1 MDVRRSTVALVVGLL
16 TGCGGVAVRAP
27 ATFAP
32 PTPPPRTVAATD
44 VAEAMP
50 ASPSASPLAF
60 PSTPPTWTAMFAA
73 YFGPGSP
80 GSCGRAGRCHAAE
93 MRDAS
98 SAYDW
103 LVRRGYIDGTRSALV
118 SPTNSCLRWFGGNMP
133 PQAQPSEDATR
144 DLQAWVAAGA
154 PED

>member
-1 MDVRRSTVALVVGLL
+1 MDVRHSTVALAVGLL
-16 TGCGGVAVRAP
+16 AGCGSAAVPGPATLAPPSPSPPTATVRA
-27 ATFAP
+27 
-32 PTPPPRTVAATD
+32 

-50 ASPSASPLAF
+50 ASAAASAVLPSSP
-60 PSTPPTWTAMFAA
+60 PPTWTALFAA

-80 GSCGRAGRCHAAE
+80 GSCGRAARCHAAE

-98 SAYDW
+98 SAYEW
-103 LVRRGYIDGTRSALV
+103 LTRRGYIDGTRSALV

-133 PQAQPSEDATR
+133 PQARPSEDATR

-154 PED
+154 PDD